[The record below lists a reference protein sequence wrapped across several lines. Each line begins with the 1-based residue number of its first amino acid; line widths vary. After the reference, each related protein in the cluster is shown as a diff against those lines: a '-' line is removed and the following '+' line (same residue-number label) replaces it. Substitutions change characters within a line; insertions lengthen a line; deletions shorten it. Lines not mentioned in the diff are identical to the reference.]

1 MKMTRVYKELHKQA
15 NADPIT
21 RDLISIV
28 DEVFEECRQ
37 IHKTVLRHLPEYTLH
52 DEEHLLRTVE
62 LMDRLL
68 PPSTLQNLTPL
79 ELAGLILSAALH
91 DIGMAPSEN
100 EIHRLLSKS
109 SNAMNE
115 DPNRL
120 RYQSFR
126 EGYPAILRRQHEL
139 RSENPYFEA
148 QELEAYLLSEYLRQT
163 HGDRGRKFI
172 FDRYHEKFVYADFN
186 FTNRLA
192 EVCYSHTENPLFLEQ
207 IPCWEL
213 VRAPGE
219 YVNWRFIAI
228 LLRLADILDLDG
240 KRTPAVLFEH
250 LGIRDKVSLMEWKK
264 HRSIR
269 AWDIRP
275 GRIAFSAR
283 CPDPVIEKCVRDF
296 IQIIERELSFTRG
309 ILGSM
314 HDPAC
319 SDMQERYYLELPP
332 SVDIRDVGPE
342 EGPHGPIYKYVDLG
356 FHLDEESIISLVM
369 GMNLYGNRLL
379 FLRELLQNA
388 VDTCRHRQALHKAIP
403 NAPKYVPE
411 ITVELY
417 EENGKWFLA
426 VEDNGMGMDEEIV
439 RQNFARIGKSY
450 YRSGR
455 FFQERA
461 ETHLDFQPISIF
473 GIGVLS
479 VFMVTDNLRVET
491 RKIKN
496 LYDLDLPIDIEIH
509 GPTGLFWFRKSERK
523 KQGTRLVLSLKDE
536 PSFLKSKPEHISE
549 VYNNDWKKE
558 KPSFTET
565 IKQLAPHVEFPITVY
580 EKGRKYKVK
589 ESWKL
594 PELHGESLSF
604 DLCRQVVIDLTS
616 EGPDGLNGIIRILL
630 LQNYQGKLS
639 STVELKGDSFYCEVL
654 NEELHDELTQE
665 FGHINYIRV
674 DYSEK
679 EGGRTQGYSTEFSSI
694 GRWSQQG
701 FRVSHPLFVGHT
713 TWSKSREPSASI
725 NYPFVVHYDLNLSGD
740 FTTNLTADRLRIV
753 PDAKFEY
760 VKRRICEVIS
770 TLLLNK
776 LGGKEVKIF
785 EGFFRDV
792 LTETGDDVVKSTFEI
807 CLQRVLSG

>member
-1 MKMTRVYKELHKQA
+1 MKVIQQY
-15 NADPIT
+15 
-21 RDLISIV
+21 V
-28 DEVFEECRQ
+28 
-37 IHKTVLRHLPEYTLH
+37 
-52 DEEHLLRTVE
+52 
-62 LMDRLL
+62 
-68 PPSTLQNLTPL
+68 
-79 ELAGLILSAALH
+79 
-91 DIGMAPSEN
+91 
-100 EIHRLLSKS
+100 
-109 SNAMNE
+109 
-115 DPNRL
+115 
-120 RYQSFR
+120 
-126 EGYPAILRRQHEL
+126 RRQHEL
-139 RSENPYFEA
+139 RSENRYFEA
-148 QELEAYLLSEYLRQT
+148 QELEAYLLSEYLRQA
-163 HGDRGRKFI
+163 HGDRGREFI
-172 FDRYHEKFVYADFN
+172 FDRYREKFIYADFN
-186 FTNRLA
+186 FASRLA
-192 EVCYSHTENPLFLEQ
+192 EVCYSHTEDPLFLEQ

-250 LGIRDKVSLMEWKK
+250 LGIRDKASLREWKK

-283 CPDPVIEKCVRDF
+283 CPDPVIEKCLRDF
-296 IQIIERELSFTRG
+296 IQLIERELSFTRG

-342 EGPHGPIYKYVDLG
+342 EGPEGPIYKYVDLG

-388 VDTCRHRQALHKAIP
+388 VDTCRHRRALHKAIP

-439 RQNFARIGKSY
+439 SQNFARIGKSY

-479 VFMVTDNLRVET
+479 VFMVTDYLSVKT
-491 RKIKN
+491 TKIKN
-496 LYDLDLPIDIEIH
+496 LYELDLPIDIEIH
-509 GPTGLFWFRKSERK
+509 GPTRLFWFRKSERK
-523 KQGTRLVLSLKDE
+523 KPGTRLVLSLKEE
-536 PSFLKSKPEHISE
+536 PSFLRSPPERISQVLIVDRE
-549 VYNNDWKKE
+549 RKE
-558 KPSFTET
+558 GSLQDT
-565 IKQLAPHVEFPITVY
+565 IKQLVLHVEFPITIY

-589 ESWKL
+589 GDWRL
-594 PELHGESLSF
+594 PELTGWKSNLTY
-604 DLCRQVVIDLTS
+604 CRQVVIDLTS
-616 EGPDGLNGIIRILL
+616 EGPDGLDGVIRILL
-630 LQNYQGKLS
+630 LQNDQDKLS
-639 STVELKGDSFYCEVL
+639 SVVELEEDSFYCEAL
-654 NEELHDELTQE
+654 SEELHDRLEQELGCI
-665 FGHINYIRV
+665 GHIHV

-679 EGGRTQGYSTEFSSI
+679 EGGRTEGYSTEFSSI

-701 FRVSHPLFVGHT
+701 FRVSHPLFVEST
-713 TWSKSREPSASI
+713 TWSKYREPSASI

-753 PDAKFEY
+753 PDAKFED
-760 VKRRICEVIS
+760 VKRCICEVIS
-770 TLLLNK
+770 TLLLKK
-776 LGGKEVKIF
+776 LGEKEVKRF

-792 LTETGDDVVKSTFEI
+792 LTKTGDDVVKSTFEI